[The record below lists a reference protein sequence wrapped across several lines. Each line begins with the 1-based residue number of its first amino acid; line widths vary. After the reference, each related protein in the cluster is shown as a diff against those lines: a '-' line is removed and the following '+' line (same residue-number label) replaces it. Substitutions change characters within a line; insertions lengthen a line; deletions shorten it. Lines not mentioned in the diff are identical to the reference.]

1 MTFGRT
7 GLQECLAKSRSARYV
22 AYDGTRR
29 NRMSVVPLPFNKGV
43 IDQQI

>member
-1 MTFGRT
+1 MTFR
-7 GLQECLAKSRSARYV
+7 LAWLHKRLTTSWSARYV

-29 NRMSVVPLPFNKGV
+29 DRMSVVPLPFNKGV